1 MNVYVERKEIVRMAN
16 NVEFPAIDL
25 EATGENILKL
35 RQERNVSVRELQEYF
50 GFDTPAAIYRWQR
63 GENLPSLDN
72 VVALA
77 KLFGV
82 AVEEILVL
90 KTHGEPSEKRSTPAD
105 AKRSKKFR
113 SLLFFM
119 AA

>member
-1 MNVYVERKEIVRMAN
+1 MAKL
-16 NVEFPAIDL
+16 VEFPVIDL
-25 EATGENILKL
+25 KATGENILRLRVEKKL
-35 RQERNVSVRELQEYF
+35 SIREVQTYF
-50 GFDTPAAIYRWQR
+50 GFEEPTAIYRWQR

-72 VVALA
+72 VVALS

-82 AVEEILVL
+82 PVEEVLVL
-90 KTHGEPSEKRSTPAD
+90 KAPSEPSEKQSTPAE
-105 AKRSKKFR
+105 AKRGKKFR